1 MSTSSA
7 LGELDLFHSLS
18 RPPPSSQKIG
28 DETKANKDRKRK
40 EKQTK
45 SVEDIGRGPHT
56 SQKMNG
62 PLASGSFMS
71 THRPSIMRP
80 PGTMTAS

>member
-1 MSTSSA
+1 MSISSA

-18 RPPPSSQKIG
+18 RPPPRSQKIE
-28 DETKANKDRKRK
+28 DETKANKDRK